1 MLGETGR
8 FDLDLAE
15 QVTYGDRAILQQ
27 FQDPDAYRVS
37 EHPEELGLGLIEG
50 DLHDQSLPA
59 AAFDGLHPGAVALLR
74 ATARGLADRS
84 SRIRPRTPMG
94 LI

>member
-1 MLGETGR
+1 M
-8 FDLDLAE
+8 
-15 QVTYGDRAILQQ
+15 QQ

-59 AAFDGLHPGAVALLR
+59 AAFDGLHPGAAALYVPPQAVLLTDPR
-74 ATARGLADRS
+74 ASGPARPWD
-84 SRIRPRTPMG
+84 
-94 LI
+94 